1 MNNFLDLLDT
11 DCQITVTLKLR
22 VIHDNGYPGVSVR
35 VNDNVIEYLQLTGSV
50 EHQFDIPLLD
60 PIEIE
65 ISIKDKQYSEIKE
78 TAVLIDSINIDGFEI
93 VPQWTHLAE
102 YHSERGLQGPTSYLG
117 INGSWKL
124 TIDRPF
130 YQWRHHATGQGWLL
144 EPISYEES

>member
-1 MNNFLDLLDT
+1 MNNFSDLLDT
-11 DCQITVTLKLR
+11 KQQLNLTIKLGVIT
-22 VIHDNGYPGVSVR
+22 DNGCPGVSLR
-35 VNDNVIEYLQLTGSV
+35 VNNDVIEYLQLSSAVGHS
-50 EHQFDIPLLD
+50 FDLSIVD

-65 ISIKDKQYSEIKE
+65 ISMTDKEYSEHQE
-78 TAVLIDSINIDGFEI
+78 TAVLIESINIDGFEI

-130 YQWRHHATGQGWLL
+130 YQWRHHITGQGWLL

>member
-11 DCQITVTLKLR
+11 DCQIKVTLKLG

-35 VNDNVIEYLQLTGSV
+35 VNDDVVEYLQLTQPV

-78 TAVLIDSINIDGFEI
+78 TAVLIDLLSIDGFEI

-102 YHSERGLQGPTSYLG
+102 YHSERGLQKPTSYLG

-124 TIDRPF
+124 KIDQPF

>member
-11 DCQITVTLKLR
+11 NCQVKVTLKLS

-35 VNDNVIEYLQLTGSV
+35 VNDNVVEYLQLTQSV
-50 EHQFDIPLLD
+50 EHEFDISLLD

-65 ISIKDKQYSEIKE
+65 VSMKDKQYSEIKE
-78 TAVLIDSINIDGFEI
+78 TAVLIDLLSIDGFEV

-102 YHSERGLQGPTSYLG
+102 YHSERGLQSATSYLG

-124 TIDRPF
+124 KIDRPF
-130 YQWRHHATGQGWLL
+130 YQWRHAVTGQGWLL
-144 EPISYEES
+144 EPV